1 MCSYVTIKEMNVVDV
16 YERYGRGGGGGWCG
30 VRARL

>member
-1 MCSYVTIKEMNVVDV
+1 MCSYVSVKEMNVIGV
-16 YERYGRGGGGGWCG
+16 YERYGRGRGWCG